1 MRTEGVAG
9 DGVSGCLPF
18 AAPRLA
24 FAATPRLTFLVG
36 CGGSTVSTL
45 SALTSSGAFAGSSVG
60 SSLTEGSAG
69 SSSLTSMTD
78 LEGEGEGDRLS
89 ERITSRLG
97 VAPELSERE
106 PERDVDLVVTLL
118 LLGPVF

>member
-1 MRTEGVAG
+1 MHFTMYLRSWSGRALSRMWMWPWGRPRAQLEYL
-9 DGVSGCLPF
+9 VSSWIEMC
-18 AAPRLA
+18 
-24 FAATPRLTFLVG
+24 TITI
-36 CGGSTVSTL
+36 
-45 SALTSSGAFAGSSVG
+45 AGSSVG
-60 SSLTEGSAG
+60 SSLTEGSVG
-69 SSSLTSMTD
+69 SSSLTSMMD